1 MTWND
6 LIKEKIREN
15 KEDIIKTRRYLHEN
29 PELSEKEYE
38 TSKYLKKRCEKLGL
52 IVEDIPDTT
61 GFTALLDTG
70 KPGKI
75 LGIRADMD
83 ALAIAENTCN
93 LKSEKVVVS
102 KNPGVSHACG
112 HDSHMTIGLLSAK
125 ILKDFS
131 DDLSG
136 KIYFIFESAEETGVG
151 IHAMVE
157 HLRDKK
163 LDAVYGNHQSSALD
177 VGKFKIIKGPSH
189 AGCVGIEF
197 DVIGKGGHGSR
208 PDKLVNPLIAAA
220 HIVTGLN
227 SAWNNRLD
235 VEKPITLGIGA
246 INGGSSPNV
255 IPDKA
260 TIKATLRFYD
270 TDVARDA
277 LEVVKNVAEFTA
289 KAHGCDI
296 RFADYFKIVAEPVF
310 NDEKLAD
317 FAIES
322 LNSIYPG
329 SLIESEAGWGSES
342 FYGYG
347 KLCPTI
353 FTYFGVRNEEKGIV
367 AGAHTDKFDLDEEGI
382 EYGLGLALKFAVD
395 FLKESSK

>member
-1 MTWND
+1 MTWD
-6 LIKEKIREN
+6 KLIKEKISEN
-15 KEDIIKTRRYLHEN
+15 REDIIKTRRYLHEY
-29 PELSEKEYE
+29 PELSEKELE
-38 TSKYLKKRCEKLGL
+38 TSKYLKKRCKELGL
-52 IVEDIPDTT
+52 IVEEIPNTT

-70 KPGKI
+70 KSGKT

-93 LKSEKVVVS
+93 FKEEKVVVS

-125 ILKDFS
+125 ILKDFK
-131 DDLSG
+131 DDLNG
-136 KIYFIFESAEETGVG
+136 KIYFIFESAEETGAG
-151 IHAMVE
+151 IHAMVD
-157 HLRDKK
+157 HLKDKK
-163 LDAVYGNHQSSALD
+163 LDAVYGNHQSPALD
-177 VGKFKIIKGPSH
+177 VGKFKIVKGPSH

-227 SAWNNRLD
+227 SAWNNQLD

-270 TDVARDA
+270 TDQARDA
-277 LEVVKNVAEFTA
+277 LEVVRNVAEFTA
-289 KAHGCDI
+289 KAHGCEI

-317 FAIES
+317 FARDS
-322 LNSIYPG
+322 LKSIYPG
-329 SLIESEAGWGSES
+329 SLVESEPGWGSES

-353 FTYFGVRNEEKGIV
+353 FTYFGIRNEEKGIV
-367 AGAHTDKFDLDEEGI
+367 VGAHTEKFDLDEEGI

>member
-1 MTWND
+1 MTWEN
-6 LIKEKIREN
+6 LIKEKISEN
-15 KEDIIKTRRYLHEN
+15 KEDLLKTRRYLHEN
-29 PELSEKEYE
+29 PELSKKEFE
-38 TSKYLKKRCEKLGL
+38 TSKFLKKRCEDLGL
-52 IVEDIPDTT
+52 IVEEIDGTT

-70 KPGKI
+70 RAGKT

-83 ALAIAENTCN
+83 ALAINENTCN
-93 LKSEKVVVS
+93 LKSEKIVVS

-125 ILKDFS
+125 ILKDFK
-131 DDLSG
+131 DDLDG
-136 KIYFIFESAEETGVG
+136 KIYLIFESAEETGAG
-151 IHAMVE
+151 IHAMVD
-157 HLRDKK
+157 HLKDKK
-163 LDAVYGNHQSSALD
+163 LDAVYGNHQSPDLD
-177 VGKFKIIKGPSH
+177 VGKFKIVKGPSH

-227 SAWNNRLD
+227 SAWNNQLD

-270 TDVARDA
+270 TDVVRDA
-277 LEVVKNVAEFTA
+277 LELVRNVAEFTA
-289 KAHGCDI
+289 RAHGCQVE
-296 RFADYFKIVAEPVF
+296 FSDYFKIVAEPVI
-310 NDEKLAD
+310 NDDKLTD
-317 FAIES
+317 FARAS
-322 LNSIYPG
+322 LESIYPN
-329 SLIESEAGWGSES
+329 SLVESEAGWGSES

-353 FTYFGVRNEEKGIV
+353 FTYFGIRNEEKGIG

-395 FLKESSK
+395 FLKDSSK

>member
-1 MTWND
+1 MTWEN
-6 LIKEKIREN
+6 LIKEKISENREDLI
-15 KEDIIKTRRYLHEN
+15 ETRRYLHEN
-29 PELSEKEYE
+29 PELSEKEFE
-38 TSKYLKKRCEKLGL
+38 TSKYLKKRCEELGL
-52 IVEDIPDTT
+52 IVEDIPNTT

-70 KPGKI
+70 RPGKT

-83 ALAIAENTCN
+83 ALAIAENACN
-93 LKSEKVVVS
+93 LKSEKIVVS

-125 ILKDFS
+125 ILKDFK
-131 DDLSG
+131 DDLDG
-136 KIYFIFESAEETGVG
+136 KIYFIFESAEETGAG
-151 IHAMVE
+151 IHAMVD
-157 HLRDKK
+157 HLRDKN
-163 LDAVYGNHQSSALD
+163 LDAVYGNHQSPDLE
-177 VGKFKIIKGPSH
+177 VGKFKIVKGPSH

-227 SAWNNRLD
+227 SAWNNQLD

-270 TDVARDA
+270 TDVAKDA
-277 LEVVKNVAEFTA
+277 LDLVRNVAEFTG
-289 KAHGCDI
+289 KAHGCEI
-296 RFADYFKIVAEPVF
+296 RFAYYFKIVAEPVF
-310 NDEKLAD
+310 NDEILAD
-317 FAIES
+317 FARSS
-322 LNSIYPG
+322 LESIYPG
-329 SLIESEAGWGSES
+329 SLVESEAGWGSES

-353 FTYFGVRNEEKGIV
+353 FTYFGIRNEDKGIA
-367 AGAHTDKFDLDEEGI
+367 AGAHTEKFDLDEEGI

>member
-6 LIKEKIREN
+6 LIKEKISEN

-29 PELSEKEYE
+29 PELSEKEFE
-38 TSKYLKKRCEKLGL
+38 TSKYLKKRCEDLGL

-70 KPGKI
+70 RPGKT

-125 ILKDFS
+125 ILKDFK

-136 KIYFIFESAEETGVG
+136 KIYFIFESAEETGAG

-157 HLRDKK
+157 HLRDKN
-163 LDAVYGNHQSSALD
+163 LDAVYGNHQSSAID
-177 VGKFKIIKGPSH
+177 VGKFKITKGPSH

-208 PDKLVNPLIAAA
+208 PDKLVNPIIAAA

-277 LEVVKNVAEFTA
+277 LEVVRNVAEFTA
-289 KAHGCDI
+289 KAHGCEV

-317 FAIES
+317 FARES
-322 LNSIYPG
+322 LESIYPG
-329 SLIESEAGWGSES
+329 SLLKSEAGWGSES

-353 FTYFGVRNEEKGIV
+353 FSYFGVRNEEKGIV
-367 AGAHTDKFDLDEEGI
+367 AGAHTEKFDLDEEGI